1 MNHDL
6 VEMFRE
12 KLDSFT
18 ISDYHGLNSPG
29 LTCYLN
35 SVVQVLFMT
44 QDFREAVKRCSK
56 DSTTID
62 PQLGRLFADLQ
73 RSMAETHDV
82 INKLGITNVYEQ
94 RDAAEYFER
103 ILCQTSPEAAKI
115 FKGELNHKTEC
126 LKCKERND
134 SRSSFWFLPLVVEDL
149 HCQTYSV
156 EEGLKAFFKGE
167 KVCGDNKM
175 FCNQCNKKRD
185 ADFGCEITHNPEILT
200 LLLKRFNFDYKRR
213 CYVKLHCNV
222 DVPQTLHIRNCKY
235 DLYAI
240 INHFGN
246 LTGGHYTA
254 HIKSFETH
262 VWYDFNDDIVKRV
275 KQPLRSYAY
284 LLMYRKVSKDPDKTD
299 QGNQEAL
306 CLHSDVEA
314 EIRHDEAERG
324 DALVPHHQMKD
335 ESCNG
340 GGNIKHLNDNILKKI
355 CTDTVWKKPINLSGE
370 LEKQPSQRAT
380 CARTH
385 KENVLYT
392 DTGADGDSLQRKRS
406 DFAKLKEDGG
416 PKSHEPIRQQLDT
429 NSEEHMWNPNT
440 RRTPT
445 THQLGRMLEQKHS
458 SPNKRLKGNE
468 TIQETQ
474 NNFVAETGTS
484 LTDSTRNGIKPNSF
498 HVSSNGYSS
507 SLVPYLTGH
516 LQGQFKIKE
525 PTEYNYLPNLCRK
538 PNSSKRDEERMHHAV
553 TADRSCKPET
563 KLTVK
568 KAKGGVQDDRPV
580 KDQYRYGGL
589 SGSHTITAGDEVRAR
604 LQALRSGTGPDGG
617 TCVDPLHLREG
628 GGLAVLEELEVVVD
642 AAVIVAAVRAWSC
655 TFPHHQTLPAELVEI
670 TGTLTVLKSQYSV
683 AARRAMFSS
692 KYCISSAV
700 STASLRTSWRGGSAA
715 DLHRQDA
722 GWKLRAADWIWNP
735 AHVCHPHG
743 GEGSWRVDRL
753 TETTISSCCCLHILK
768 L

>member
-35 SVVQVLFMT
+35 SVLQVLFMT
-44 QDFREAVKRCSK
+44 EDFREAVKRCCSK
-56 DSTTID
+56 ASTTID

-73 RSMAETHDV
+73 RSMAKTRDV

-103 ILCQTSPEAAKI
+103 ILCRTSPEAAKI

-126 LKCKERND
+126 LKCKKRKD
-134 SRSSFWFLPLVVEDL
+134 SRSSFWFLPLAVEDL

-213 CYVKLHCNV
+213 CYVKLYCNV
-222 DVPQTLHIRNCKY
+222 DVPQTLHIK
-235 DLYAI
+235 
-240 INHFGN
+240 
-246 LTGGHYTA
+246 
-254 HIKSFETH
+254 
-262 VWYDFNDDIVKRV
+262 V
-275 KQPLRSYAY
+275 KQPLRSCTAY
-284 LLMYRKVSKDPDKTD
+284 LLMYRKVSKDHEKTD
-299 QGNQEAL
+299 EGNQEAL
-306 CLHSDVEA
+306 CLQSDVEA
-314 EIRHDEAERG
+314 EVRHDEAERG

-340 GGNIKHLNDNILKKI
+340 CGKIKHLNDNILKN
-355 CTDTVWKKPINLSGE
+355 CTDTVLKKPTNLSGE

-385 KENVLYT
+385 KESFLYT

-406 DFAKLKEDGG
+406 DFVKLKKDGG
-416 PKSHEPIRQQLDT
+416 PKSHEPIRQQLDS
-429 NSEEHMWNPNT
+429 NSEEHMWNLNI
-440 RRTPT
+440 RGTPT
-445 THQLGRMLEQKHS
+445 THQLGRMSEQKHS
-458 SPNKRLKGNE
+458 SPNKRPSR
-468 TIQETQ
+468 QTQ
-474 NNFVAETGTS
+474 NSIVAETGTS
-484 LTDSTRNGIKPNSF
+484 MTDSTRNSIKPAETTVVKNKRVAVAEVKKEGFSAKQKRGVGVCAKMCDSDVNSF

-516 LQGQFKIKE
+516 LQGQFKMNE
-525 PTEYNYLPNLCRK
+525 PTGYNYLPNLCRK

-553 TADRSCKPET
+553 TAESSCKPET

-568 KAKGGVQDDRPV
+568 K
-580 KDQYRYGGL
+580 
-589 SGSHTITAGDEVRAR
+589 
-604 LQALRSGTGPDGG
+604 
-617 TCVDPLHLREG
+617 
-628 GGLAVLEELEVVVD
+628 
-642 AAVIVAAVRAWSC
+642 
-655 TFPHHQTLPAELVEI
+655 VE
-670 TGTLTVLKSQYSV
+670 Q
-683 AARRAMFSS
+683 
-692 KYCISSAV
+692 
-700 STASLRTSWRGGSAA
+700 TASPRERKK
-715 DLHRQDA
+715 DA
-722 GWKLRAADWIWNP
+722 KSRDNTKREQWK
-735 AHVCHPHG
+735 
-743 GEGSWRVDRL
+743 
-753 TETTISSCCCLHILK
+753 
-768 L
+768 

>member
-35 SVVQVLFMT
+35 SVLQVLFMT
-44 QDFREAVKRCSK
+44 EDFREAVKRCCSK
-56 DSTTID
+56 ASTTID

-73 RSMAETHDV
+73 RSMAKTCDV
-82 INKLGITNVYEQ
+82 INKLGIMNVYEQ

-103 ILCQTSPEAAKI
+103 ILCRTSPEAAKI

-167 KVCGDNKM
+167 KVCSDNKM

-185 ADFGCEITHNPEILT
+185 ADFGCEITHHPEILT

-222 DVPQTLHIRNCKY
+222 DVPQTLHTKNCKY

-240 INHFGN
+240 VNHFGN

-254 HIKSFETH
+254 YIKSFETH
-262 VWYDFNDDIVKRV
+262 VWYDFNDDIVNRV
-275 KQPLRSYAY
+275 KQPRFGAGDKSLRSYTAY
-284 LLMYRKVSKDPDKTD
+284 LLMYRKDPEKTD
-299 QGNQEAL
+299 EGNQEAL

-314 EIRHDEAERG
+314 EVRHDEAERG

-340 GGNIKHLNDNILKKI
+340 GGKIKHLNDNILKN
-355 CTDTVWKKPINLSGE
+355 CTDTVWKKPTNLSGE

-385 KENVLYT
+385 KESFLYT

-406 DFAKLKEDGG
+406 DFAKLKKDGG

-429 NSEEHMWNPNT
+429 NSKEHMWNLNT
-440 RRTPT
+440 RGTPT

-458 SPNKRLKGNE
+458 SPNKRPSRK
-468 TIQETQ
+468 TQ
-474 NNFVAETGTS
+474 NNIVAETGTS
-484 LTDSTRNGIKPNSF
+484 MTDSTRNSIKSAETTVVKNKRALAEVKLEVLSAKQKGGVGVCKKMCDSDVNSF

-507 SLVPYLTGH
+507 SLVPLYLTGH

-525 PTEYNYLPNLCRK
+525 PTGYNYLPNLC
-538 PNSSKRDEERMHHAV
+538 NCSKRDEERMHHAV
-553 TADRSCKPET
+553 TADRSCKPEP

-568 KAKGGVQDDRPV
+568 KLGQTPSPRERKKAV
-580 KDQYRYGGL
+580 KSRDN
-589 SGSHTITAGDEVRAR
+589 TK
-604 LQALRSGTGPDGG
+604 
-617 TCVDPLHLREG
+617 RE
-628 GGLAVLEELEVVVD
+628 
-642 AAVIVAAVRAWSC
+642 
-655 TFPHHQTLPAELVEI
+655 P
-670 TGTLTVLKSQYSV
+670 
-683 AARRAMFSS
+683 
-692 KYCISSAV
+692 
-700 STASLRTSWRGGSAA
+700 
-715 DLHRQDA
+715 
-722 GWKLRAADWIWNP
+722 WK
-735 AHVCHPHG
+735 
-743 GEGSWRVDRL
+743 
-753 TETTISSCCCLHILK
+753 
-768 L
+768 